1 MLLWTH
7 HTRVRSIVRDL
18 RNKCVTQ
25 KLLID
30 QARLKFSNT
39 PGHDMNGVILHLPL
53 VAHKIVHCTS
63 QTQGKWVHSIF
74 EAPLGTQRHAATI
87 HPKSKSTLPG
97 PGMHCST
104 ASTNQRRSSGAPS
117 SRSDTK
123 THPLPENFFLP

>member
-39 PGHDMNGVILHLPL
+39 PGHDMNGLILHLPL

-63 QTQGKWVHSIF
+63 QTHGKWVHSIF

-87 HPKSKSTLPG
+87 HPNPLSLGLECIAPRPPPT
-97 PGMHCST
+97 
-104 ASTNQRRSSGAPS
+104 SGAQVALQAAEAT
-117 SRSDTK
+117 RK
-123 THPLPENFFLP
+123 HIPLPENFYFCL